1 MNHKTLIIYTLLILA
16 NLITFAQNPSNSE
29 KSAARRFADSLYY
42 IHTIKPQQES
52 KKLVQANEKSPQ
64 ENEKIDLT
72 KTQNAKT
79 NVSSTYT
86 TQSLKIPSSTLYES
100 TWYNARVKVP
110 TFSFKDVPDEI
121 VLRLINPDKGQNFC
135 FPIKKKKSSSYGWRW
150 GRPHSG
156 IDIALNV
163 GDPIHAAFD
172 GVVRLA
178 KYNGGYGNCIVIR
191 HYNNL
196 ETLYGHLSK
205 INVKVGQEVK
215 AGDVIGLGGNTGRST
230 GPHLHFE
237 CRLMY
242 ACFDPEWI
250 FDLETY
256 NIKTSF
262 LRIDKSYFGVESSEQ
277 KANKKT
283 QKSKL
288 SKVNICFENKPYIS
302 PKTLIAKERK
312 KIKSGEIPQYNFKSQ
327 TTNKNSKVGQQHVM
341 ANKGEKVRNIAKR
354 FKMSEQQLR
363 ELNPD
368 LKGDVIKEKTKIR
381 IK

>member
-1 MNHKTLIIYTLLILA
+1 MNHKPLIIYTLLIIA
-16 NLITFAQNPSNSE
+16 NIIAVAQNPSNTE

-42 IHTIKPQQES
+42 IHTIKPQQQNLKTE
-52 KKLVQANEKSPQ
+52 Q

-79 NVSSTYT
+79 KVSSTYT
-86 TQSLKIPSSTLYES
+86 SQNLKIPSSTLYES

-110 TFSFKDVPDEI
+110 NFSFKDVPDEI

-163 GDPIHAAFD
+163 GDPIYAAFD

-205 INVKVGQEVK
+205 INVQIGQEVK

-288 SKVNICFENKPYIS
+288 SKVNQCFKDKPYIS
-302 PKTLIAKERK
+302 PSTLIAKERK
-312 KIKSGEIPQYNFKSQ
+312 KIKKGEIPQYNYKPQ
-327 TTNKNSKVGQQHVM
+327 TTNKDSKVGQQHVM
-341 ANKGEKVRNIAKR
+341 ANKGEKVKNIAKR
-354 FKMSEQQLR
+354 FKMTEKQLR
-363 ELNPD
+363 ELNPG